1 MVCSMKLRPMEL
13 SVKTGDATQDA
24 LNRLT
29 HAMDSPPGSED
40 WEQGG
45 HVSTGYKVCAD
56 PRGVWVSPNPGF
68 SGQ

>member
-13 SVKTGDATQDA
+13 SVKTGNATQDA
-24 LNRLT
+24 LDSLT
-29 HAMDSPPGSED
+29 HAMDPPTGSTD

-45 HVSTGYKVCAD
+45 CVSTGCEVCAD
-56 PRGVWVSPNPGF
+56 PRGVWASSNPGF